1 MAEYFAGCLYSL
13 LMGKKQKRI
22 FRRIATERPL
32 PKTAHHEISAMKR
45 LLTSKTEHILQQE
58 RDLLARLEVA
68 AARLDAPADDLATI
82 ARARQQLDNLFLLAV
97 IGEFN
102 SGKSAFINAM
112 LGGPYLEE
120 GVTPTTSQVTVIAW
134 GPEQRPVQLEP
145 YLQRLELPV
154 EWLKDINIVDTP
166 GVNVVIQQH
175 EELTQAFIP
184 RADLV
189 LFVASADRPF
199 SKSEREFLA
208 FVRDWGKKIVFIIN
222 KLDILADEEAVNK
235 VVAYVQEQARELL
248 GITPEIFPVSVKWA
262 QETKFNPNRPGA
274 ASLLEASRFA
284 PLERYILERLDET
297 ERLRLKLESPL
308 GVTQRLD
315 EKYQV
320 EVNERLHLLEE
331 DLKTIQH
338 IDEQLDAYQQDM
350 RHDFE
355 FRLNRVDN
363 ILLEM
368 RARGDAFF
376 EETIRLGRFLDLM
389 NASRLKA
396 AFEEQVIADTPYRIE
411 QEVNELV
418 DWMVDRNYRQW
429 QAITG
434 YLNRRAQEHGDRIV
448 GQVGGEFDLNRQRL
462 LGSVGRAAREALASY
477 DKAAEARKLTQ
488 SVQTSLAAMGMVQ
501 VGALGLGAV
510 LLHIFTRALDPLG
523 VIAAGG
529 VAIAGLF
536 ILPARRRA
544 AKRDMEA
551 KIEEMR
557 ADLHAALSKQFE
569 EELAR
574 SVQEIRE
581 AIAPYTRFVRT
592 EQEKLAGVQQELA
605 QINSA
610 IMTLRG
616 DIRQL

>member
-1 MAEYFAGCLYSL
+1 M
-13 LMGKKQKRI
+13 KRI
-22 FRRIATERPL
+22 
-32 PKTAHHEISAMKR
+32 
-45 LLTSKTEHILQQE
+45 LTSKSETILQKE
-58 RDLLARLEVA
+58 RDLLARLEIA
-68 AARLDAPADDLATI
+68 AVRLDAPQEDLDVI
-82 ARARQQLDNLFLLAV
+82 ARTRQQLDSLFLLAV

-102 SGKSAFINAM
+102 SGKSAFINAL

-120 GVTPTTSQVTVIAW
+120 GVTPTTSQVVIIAW
-134 GPEQRPVQLEP
+134 GAEKRLVQMEP
-145 YLQRLELPV
+145 YLQRLELPID
-154 EWLKDINIVDTP
+154 WLQDIHIVDTP
-166 GVNVVIQQH
+166 GVNVVVQQH

-222 KLDILADEEAVNK
+222 KLDILPDEEAVER
-235 VVAYVQEQARELL
+235 VTDYVREQAQELL
-248 GITPEIFPVSVKWA
+248 GVTPEIFPVSVRWA
-262 QETKFNPNRPGA
+262 QEAKFNPNRPGA
-274 ASLLEASRFA
+274 AQLLAASRFQ
-284 PLERYILERLDET
+284 PLEDFILERLDER
-297 ERLRLKLESPL
+297 ERLRLKLENPL
-308 GVTQRLD
+308 GIAGRLVNA
-315 EKYQV
+315 YAQ
-320 EVNERLHLLEE
+320 EVDERLNLLSE
-331 DLKTIQH
+331 DLKTIAH
-338 IDEQLDAYQQDM
+338 IDEQLEAYQADM
-350 RHDFE
+350 RHDFQ
-355 FRLNRVDN
+355 FRLHRVDN
-363 ILLEM
+363 ALLEM

-376 EETIRLGRFLDLM
+376 EETIRLGRFFDLM

-434 YLNRRAQEHGDRIV
+434 YLNQRAKEHGDRIV

-462 LGSVGRAAREALASY
+462 LKSVSRAARDALSSY
-477 DKAAEARKLTQ
+477 DKAAEARQLSQ

-510 LLHIFTRALDPLG
+510 LVHIFTRALDPLG

-544 AKRDMEA
+544 AKRDLEA
-551 KIEEMR
+551 KIETLR
-557 ADLHAALSKQFE
+557 ADLHDALTKQFE
-569 EELAR
+569 DELAR

-592 EQEKLAGVQQELA
+592 EQAKLEQVKADLAGIEKDMFELREA
-605 QINSA
+605 V
-610 IMTLRG
+610 
-616 DIRQL
+616 RQL

>member
-1 MAEYFAGCLYSL
+1 M
-13 LMGKKQKRI
+13 KRI
-22 FRRIATERPL
+22 L
-32 PKTAHHEISAMKR
+32 NPKAES
-45 LLTSKTEHILQQE
+45 ILQQE

-68 AARLDAPADDLATI
+68 AARLDAPDDDRQII
-82 ARARQQLDNLFLLAV
+82 ARARQQLDNLFLLTV

-102 SGKSAFINAM
+102 SGKSAFINAL

-120 GVTPTTSQVTVIAW
+120 GVTPTTSQVTIIAW
-134 GPEQRPVQLEP
+134 GGEQRVVQLEP

-222 KLDILADEEAVNK
+222 KLDILADEEAVAK
-235 VVAYVQEQARELL
+235 VIAYVREQARELL

-262 QETKFNPNRPGA
+262 QEAKFNPNRPGA

-284 PLERYILERLDET
+284 PLESYILDRLDEK

-308 GVTQRLD
+308 GVAQRLSD
-315 EKYQV
+315 AYRS
-320 EVNERLHLLEE
+320 EVRERLALLDE
-331 DLKTIQH
+331 DLKTIDH
-338 IDEQLDAYQQDM
+338 IDEQLEAYQADM
-350 RHDFE
+350 RHDFG

-376 EETIRLGRFLDLM
+376 EETIRLGRFFDLM
-389 NASRLKA
+389 NSAKLKA
-396 AFEEQVIADTPYRIE
+396 AFEEQVIGDTPYQIE
-411 QEVNELV
+411 REVDQLV
-418 DWMVDRNYRQW
+418 DWMVERNYRQW
-429 QAITG
+429 QATTS
-434 YLNRRAQEHGDRIV
+434 YLNRRAEEHGDRIV

-462 LGSVGRAAREALASY
+462 LTSVSRAARDALSSY
-477 DKAAEARKLTQ
+477 DKSAEARKLTQ

-501 VGALGLGAV
+501 VGALGLGAILV
-510 LLHIFTRALDPLG
+510 HIFTRALDPLG

-544 AKRDMEA
+544 AKRDLET

-557 ADLHAALSKQFE
+557 ADLHEALNKQFE

-592 EQEKLAGVQQELA
+592 EQTKLLGVQEELAGVETGVVQLRD
-605 QINSA
+605 A
-610 IMTLRG
+610 IGRL
-616 DIRQL
+616 

>member
-1 MAEYFAGCLYSL
+1 M
-13 LMGKKQKRI
+13 KRI
-22 FRRIATERPL
+22 
-32 PKTAHHEISAMKR
+32 
-45 LLTSKTEHILQQE
+45 LTSKAESILQQE

-68 AARLDAPADDLATI
+68 AARLDAPAEDLDVI

-102 SGKSAFINAM
+102 SGKSAFINAL

-120 GVTPTTSQVTVIAW
+120 GVTPTTSQVAVIAW
-134 GPEQRPVQLEP
+134 GPEQRVVQIEP

-175 EELTQAFIP
+175 EELTQAFVP

-199 SKSEREFLA
+199 SKSEREFLT
-208 FVRDWGKKIVFIIN
+208 FVRDWGKKIIFIIN
-222 KLDILADEEAVNK
+222 KLDILADEDAVAR
-235 VVAYVQEQARELL
+235 VTAYVREQAQVLL
-248 GITPEIFPVSVKWA
+248 GVTPEIFPISVKWA
-262 QETKFNPNRPGA
+262 QEAKFNPNRPGA
-274 ASLLEASRFA
+274 SSLLEASRFA
-284 PLERYILERLDET
+284 PLETYILQRLDEK

-308 GVTQRLD
+308 GVAQRLGEQYQD
-315 EKYQV
+315 EVRK
-320 EVNERLHLLEE
+320 RLALLEE
-331 DLKTIQH
+331 DLKTIEH
-338 IDEQLDAYQQDM
+338 IDEQLDAYQADM

-355 FRLNRVDN
+355 FRLNRVYN

-418 DWMVDRNYRQW
+418 DWLVDRNYRQW

-434 YLNRRAQEHGDRIV
+434 YLNHRAQEHGDRIV

-462 LGSVGRAAREALASY
+462 LTSVGRAAREALASY

-501 VGALGLGAV
+501 VGALGLGAILV
-510 LLHIFTRALDPLG
+510 HIFTRALDPLG

-544 AKRDMEA
+544 AKRDLET

-557 ADLHAALSKQFE
+557 RDLHAALSKQFE

-592 EQEKLAGVQQELA
+592 EQAKLTGVQKELAGIKSGVFEQRE
-605 QINSA
+605 A
-610 IMTLRG
+610 IGRM
-616 DIRQL
+616 

>member
-1 MAEYFAGCLYSL
+1 M
-13 LMGKKQKRI
+13 KRI
-22 FRRIATERPL
+22 
-32 PKTAHHEISAMKR
+32 
-45 LLTSKTEHILQQE
+45 LTSKSEAILQQE
-58 RDLLARLEVA
+58 RELLARLETV
-68 AARLDAPADDLATI
+68 AARLDAPQEGLEII
-82 ARARQQLDNLFLLAV
+82 ARARQQLDSLFLLAV

-102 SGKSAFINAM
+102 SGKSAFINAL

-120 GVTPTTSQVTVIAW
+120 GVTPTTSQVIIIGW
-134 GPEQRPVQLEP
+134 GPEKRVVQLEP
-145 YLQRLELPV
+145 YLQRLELPID
-154 EWLKDINIVDTP
+154 WLKDIHIVDTP

-199 SKSEREFLA
+199 SKSEREFLT

-222 KLDILADEEAVNK
+222 KLDILPDEESVER
-235 VVAYVQEQARELL
+235 VTEYVREQAQELL
-248 GITPEIFPVSVKWA
+248 GVTPQIFPVSVRWA
-262 QETKFNPNRPGA
+262 QEAKFNPNRPGA
-274 ASLLEASRFA
+274 AQLLAASRFG
-284 PLERYILERLDET
+284 PLEEFILQKLDQG

-308 GVTQRLD
+308 GVIQRLS
-315 EKYQV
+315 EEYQQ
-320 EVNERLHLLEE
+320 EARERLALLGE
-331 DLKTIQH
+331 DLKTIAH
-338 IDEQLDAYQQDM
+338 IDEQLEAYQADM

-355 FRLNRVDN
+355 FRLQRVDN

-376 EETIRLGRFLDLM
+376 EETIRLGRFFDLM
-389 NASRLKA
+389 NSAKLKA

-411 QEVNELV
+411 QEVNDLV
-418 DWMVDRNYRQW
+418 DWMVERNYRQW

-462 LGSVGRAAREALASY
+462 LKSVSRAAREALASY

-544 AKRDMEA
+544 AKRDLEE
-551 KIEEMR
+551 KIAILR
-557 ADLHAALSKQFE
+557 ADLHDALTKQFE
-569 EELAR
+569 AELAR

-581 AIAPYTRFVRT
+581 AIAPYTRFVRS
-592 EQEKLAGVQQELA
+592 EQAKLEQIHRDLA
-605 QINSA
+605 QIETDVFKLKEA
-610 IMTLRG
+610 IQKL
-616 DIRQL
+616 

>member
-1 MAEYFAGCLYSL
+1 M
-13 LMGKKQKRI
+13 KRI
-22 FRRIATERPL
+22 
-32 PKTAHHEISAMKR
+32 
-45 LLTSKTEHILQQE
+45 LTRKAEAILHQE
-58 RDLLARLEVA
+58 QDLLARLEVA
-68 AARLDAPADDLATI
+68 AARLDAPDDDLHII

-102 SGKSAFINAM
+102 SGKSAFINAL
-112 LGGPYLEE
+112 LGGPYLKE

-134 GPEQRPVQLEP
+134 GPEQRIVQLEP

-154 EWLKDINIVDTP
+154 AWLKDINIVDTP

-199 SKSEREFLA
+199 SKSEREFLT
-208 FVRDWGKKIVFIIN
+208 FVRDWGKKIIFIIN
-222 KLDILADEEAVNK
+222 KLDILPDEDAVTR
-235 VVAYVQEQARELL
+235 VVDYVREQAQELL
-248 GITPEIFPVSVKWA
+248 GVSPMIFPISVKWA
-262 QETKFNPNRPGA
+262 QEAKFNPNRPGA

-284 PLERYILERLDET
+284 PLENYILQRLDEK

-308 GVTQRLD
+308 GVAQRLV
-315 EKYQV
+315 EGYQA
-320 EVNERLHLLEE
+320 EVRERLALLQD
-331 DLKTIQH
+331 DLKTIEH
-338 IDEQLDAYQQDM
+338 IDEQLDAYQADM

-396 AFEEQVIADTPYRIE
+396 AFEEQVIADTPHRIE
-411 QEVNELV
+411 QEVNSLV

-429 QAITG
+429 QAITS
-434 YLNRRAQEHGDRIV
+434 YLNQRAQEHGDRIV
-448 GQVGGEFDLNRQRL
+448 GRVGGEFDLNRQRL
-462 LGSVGRAAREALASY
+462 LTSVGRAAREALASY

-501 VGALGLGAV
+501 VGALGLGAILV
-510 LLHIFTRALDPLG
+510 HIFTRALDPLG

-544 AKRDMEA
+544 AKRDLEA

-557 ADLHAALSKQFE
+557 RDLHAALERQFE

-592 EQEKLAGVQQELA
+592 EQSKLLAVQNELA
-605 QINSA
+605 EIERGLFEQRDA
-610 IMTLRG
+610 ITRL
-616 DIRQL
+616 

>member
-1 MAEYFAGCLYSL
+1 M
-13 LMGKKQKRI
+13 KRI
-22 FRRIATERPL
+22 
-32 PKTAHHEISAMKR
+32 
-45 LLTSKTEHILQQE
+45 LTKKAEAILHQE

-68 AARLDAPADDLATI
+68 AARLDAPDNDLHVI

-102 SGKSAFINAM
+102 SGKSAFINAL
-112 LGGPYLEE
+112 LGGPYLKE

-134 GPEQRPVQLEP
+134 GSEQRIVQLEP

-154 EWLKDINIVDTP
+154 AWLKDINIVDTP

-199 SKSEREFLA
+199 SKSEREFLT
-208 FVRDWGKKIVFIIN
+208 FVRDWGKKIIFIIN
-222 KLDILADEEAVNK
+222 KLDILPDEDAVTR
-235 VVAYVQEQARELL
+235 VVDYVREQAQELL
-248 GITPEIFPVSVKWA
+248 GVSPMIFPISVKWA
-262 QETKFNPNRPGA
+262 QEAKFNPNRPGA

-284 PLERYILERLDET
+284 PLENYILQRLDEK

-308 GVTQRLD
+308 GVAQRLV
-315 EKYQV
+315 EGYQA
-320 EVNERLHLLEE
+320 EVRERLALLQD
-331 DLKTIQH
+331 DLKTIEH
-338 IDEQLDAYQQDM
+338 IDEQLDAYQADM

-389 NASRLKA
+389 NAARLKA
-396 AFEEQVIADTPYRIE
+396 AFEEQVIADTPHRIE

-429 QAITG
+429 QAITS
-434 YLNRRAQEHGDRIV
+434 YLNQRAQEHGDRIV
-448 GQVGGEFDLNRQRL
+448 GRVGGEFDLNRQRL
-462 LGSVGRAAREALASY
+462 LTSVGRAAREALASY

-501 VGALGLGAV
+501 VGALGLGAILV
-510 LLHIFTRALDPLG
+510 HIFTRALDPLG

-544 AKRDMEA
+544 AKRDLEA

-557 ADLHAALSKQFE
+557 RDLHAALQRQFE

-574 SVQEIRE
+574 SVQEISE

-592 EQEKLAGVQQELA
+592 EQSKLLAVQNELA
-605 QINSA
+605 EIERGLFQQRDA
-610 IMTLRG
+610 ITRL
-616 DIRQL
+616 